1 MFKALYVLYKKD
13 ENNYNCPRIIM
24 KSVFKKLIVDFQERN
39 FVDIIKRDV
48 EIPSNTKKIVSLIGI
63 RRCGKT
69 YMLFYLI
76 QQLRKIINN
85 KNIIYI
91 NFEDD
96 RLYPLTLKDL
106 DLLLE
111 SYYELYPQKRGEKI
125 YLFLDEVQ
133 NIKCWELY
141 VRRIHDAE
149 NIHLYITGS
158 SSKLLS
164 SEIATSLRGRT
175 ITFEIFPFSFKE
187 YVRYKGIEVN
197 LFSSRS
203 VSYLKNAFNTY
214 LVDGGF
220 AETFDE
226 SADIQKR
233 ILKDYLD
240 LIIYKDIIDR
250 YAIKNH
256 SLLKHLIKHLFV
268 NMGTLV
274 SFNKLYNDYKSLG
287 YKVGKDTL
295 FDYISYLQEVFALF
309 TVPIFRNSVKEELRH
324 PKKLFAIDNGFKKL
338 FDISMSF
345 DFSKLYENIAYLHL
359 RRKTPEVYYYKKKQ
373 EVDLYCILDKECLIN
388 VSYDISDADTLKRE
402 TNALIEGMDYF
413 SLKSAYL
420 ITSEQERELH
430 FGDKTISIIPM
441 WKWLL
446 D

>member
-1 MFKALYVLYKKD
+1 
-13 ENNYNCPRIIM
+13 M
-24 KSVFKKLIVDFQERN
+24 KNIFKKLIVGFQERIFTN
-39 FVDIIKRDV
+39 IVKRDI
-48 EIPSNTKKIVSLIGI
+48 ELPIDTKKIVSLIGV
-63 RRCGKT
+63 RRSGKT

-76 QQLRKIINN
+76 QQLRKSIDNN
-85 KNIIYI
+85 NIIYI

-96 RLYPLTLKDL
+96 RLYPLELKEL

-111 SYYELYPQKRGEKI
+111 SYYELYPQKRGQKI

-133 NIKCWELY
+133 NIKGWELY
-141 VRRIHDAE
+141 VRRLHDTE
-149 NIHLYITGS
+149 NVRLYITGS
-158 SSKLLS
+158 SSTLLS

-175 ITFEIFPFSFKE
+175 ISYEIFPFSFKE
-187 YVRYKGIEVN
+187 YVQYKGIEVN
-197 LFSSRS
+197 FYSSKS
-203 VSYLKNAFNTY
+203 ISYLKNAFNAY
-214 LVDGGF
+214 LIDGGF

-240 LIIYKDIIDR
+240 LIIYKDIIER

-295 FDYISYLQEVFALF
+295 FDYISYLQEAFALF

-338 FDISMSF
+338 FAISMSE
-345 DFSKLYENIAYLHL
+345 DYSKLYENIAFLHL
-359 RRKTPEVYYYKKKQ
+359 RRQTAEIYYFKKKQ
-373 EVDLYCILDKECLIN
+373 EVDLYCNLDKEYLIN
-388 VSYDISDADTLKRE
+388 VSYDISEPNTLKRE

-413 SLKSAYL
+413 KMNHAYL
-420 ITSEQERELH
+420 ITSEQEQQLE
-430 FGDKTISIIPM
+430 FGDKSIAVIPM

-446 D
+446 M